1 MYKLIY
7 FDNSATTK
15 PYKEVLDSFM
25 KVSENFFGNPS
36 SLHSLGAASEKLLSK
51 SRQQIAD
58 LLQVKESEVLFTSG
72 GTEGNNL
79 AVKGTALIHAKRGK
93 HMITT
98 AVEHPSVLEAFRQLS
113 EEFDFDVTYLEVDS
127 QGRIS
132 AKDLLRSL
140 RSDTILV
147 SVMHVNNEVG
157 TLQPIQEIGNILSKY
172 PKVIFHVDYV
182 QGAGKVPLDIKKCKI
197 DLLTISAHKF
207 HGLKGSGVLYIRDGV
222 HISPLFSGGSQEWK
236 FRSGTEN
243 VAGIVAMAKALRMTM
258 EMRDREISKMI
269 KVRNQ
274 LKEGLNKIEGT
285 VINSP
290 EKDSAPH
297 ILNFSIPGL
306 KSEVF
311 VHALEEKNIFVSTTS
326 ACSSKRKTISS
337 TVLAMFK
344 DEARAESTVRIS
356 LSYHNTAAE
365 AESVIAAA
373 KEAIIK
379 LREVMR

>member
-1 MYKLIY
+1 MIY